1 MKTLKSIAIA
11 GVALAAA
18 ISAQGDD
25 SLLLHR
31 WSFNNDLTD
40 SVGGQTAWSTNT
52 SFVAVGS
59 GYAVKTEG
67 GTNGTSY
74 VNLGSNI
81 LPNDDRGFTFE
92 LWVRL
97 DTWENAEYRMFT
109 IGSVVGNKFDQTW
122 GNQNQAG
129 ADYTIVT
136 LLPAQNTYV
145 VNELGIGP
153 IKVGTFCHLAYV
165 FTPSEDGHWTV
176 RAYRH
181 GVGTGILQAQ
191 TSFSAPHGWKPSV
204 LDQANCNL
212 VRSLNSGQKDSK
224 ASFDE
229 IRVWGRA
236 LSERE
241 LAASAAA
248 GPDAAIPDG
257 DFPFGKT
264 VYDTATGAVS
274 IASAQ
279 TFADGTAK
287 LSAGILGLSGAN
299 SALSLLAMY
308 DGTIVQTGGSFAAAD
323 NRIAIGDG
331 LCGIAALTATDGAEL
346 NVRGVAGN
354 GLGEVVLNDATLRL
368 SGETTTPTLVHRWSF
383 NGDLADSVGGQ
394 TASQIGCSFEETGA
408 GQGIK
413 LSGGSHGTTCVDLG
427 SNVVPT
433 DGNGATIELWARPDS
448 LDVKNVRMFDFGN
461 STGHSIL
468 LCWRAVEANTD
479 YAIVRYS
486 PQPQTLTT
494 NELTPYSVGT
504 MYHIALTVRQN
515 GDGTWTVRAYK
526 QDVKTGA
533 TLKATTFTA
542 PAGWSLANFVQTHAY
557 LGRAFDGDNTKDAD
571 ATYDEVRI
579 WNGVLTEAQLSAN
592 AVAGPDAPC
601 GGEVKSG
608 TAAVGGVTVRVGAS
622 GATID
627 TNGKE
632 VEFTAPVSS
641 LADGLVH
648 RWSFNGDFSDS
659 VGDQTATAS
668 GHNFVDLGDG
678 KAVKLTGGARN
689 TSCVDLGANV
699 IPTNGT
705 GATVELWGR
714 NDQITSSERMFDVG
728 NSVTNSIMMCWTS
741 SANVNTDLLLVRNG
755 RNSNGSVIQTYT
767 QSELAPYVVGTEYH
781 IAATYSPNPDGSWTV
796 QGYKQNLTTGVTEKR
811 SVLVP
816 PSGWALSKVIQEHAY
831 LGRSFDN
838 SAVDSAA
845 TYNEVRIYN
854 RALSEAELMA
864 SAVAGPDADLS
875 SALVKTG
882 AGTLTL
888 CGTNT
893 LSCPMRIESG
903 VVKAASA
910 EALSPNSVVE
920 LSSGTALDLGG
931 CAVTAGGLT
940 GSGVVS
946 NGTLAVTGPIHPTG
960 EIVLNGVAV
969 SGTLEVSEG
978 SGMLRCINGAMDL
991 TGIVLDVKSATVG
1004 GQVVIECA
1012 DGFTGD
1018 FAGVNVFSKSY
1029 VVRKK
1034 ATMVKIA
1041 RRGLVIIVK

>member
-11 GVALAAA
+11 GVVLAAA

-31 WSFNNDLTD
+31 WSFNNDMTD
-40 SVGGQTAWSTNT
+40 SVGGLTAWSTNT

-59 GYAVKTEG
+59 GYAVKTQG
-67 GTNGTSY
+67 GANGTSY

-81 LPNDDRGFTFE
+81 LPNDGRGFTFE

-97 DTWENAEYRMFT
+97 DTWENAEYRMFC
-109 IGSVVGNKFDQTW
+109 ISSGSSTNKFDQAW

-181 GVGTGILQAQ
+181 GAGTGILQAQ
-191 TSFSAPHGWKPSV
+191 TSFSTPHGWKPSV
-204 LDQANCNL
+204 LAQANCNL
-212 VRSLNSGQKDSK
+212 VRSLNSSQKDSK

-241 LAASAAA
+241 LAASAVA
-248 GPDAAIPDG
+248 GPDAVIPDG

-274 IASAQ
+274 LSAAQ
-279 TFADGTAK
+279 TFADGAEK
-287 LSAGILGLSGAN
+287 LSARALALSGNN
-299 SALSLLAMY
+299 SASDPLEVY
-308 DGTIVQTGGSFAAAD
+308 DGVLSQSGGSLSATEAAVAV
-323 NRIAIGDG
+323 GDG
-331 LCGIAALTATDGAEL
+331 LCGLASLAATEGAAL

-354 GLGEVVLNDATLRL
+354 GRGEVVLNDSTLRL
-368 SGETTTPTLVHRWSF
+368 QGSSATPTLAHRWSF
-383 NGDLADSVGGQ
+383 NGDLTDSVGGQ
-394 TASQIGCSFEETGA
+394 TATMKNASFVDYGTGKA
-408 GQGIK
+408 VT
-413 LSGGSHGTTCVDLG
+413 LTGGSSGNSYIDLG
-427 SNVVPT
+427 ANALPV
-433 DGNGATIELWARPDS
+433 DATGVTVELWARNDAYVNS
-448 LDVKNVRMFDFGN
+448 ARMFDFGN
-461 STGHSIL
+461 ANNHSVM
-468 LCWRAVEANTD
+468 LCWVASNENQD
-479 YAIVRYS
+479 YAIVRYA
-486 PQPQTLTT
+486 PQSTVLTQH
-494 NELTPYSVGT
+494 ELAPYTYGK
-504 MYHIALTVRQN
+504 MFHIAATFSAN
-515 GDGTWTVRAYK
+515 GDGTWTFRAYK
-526 QDVKTGA
+526 QDATTGA
-533 TLKATTFTA
+533 TMKTTTLKAQS
-542 PAGWSLANFVQTHAY
+542 GWSLANLIQTHCY
-557 LGRAFDGDNTKDAD
+557 LGQGFDSAGSAK

-608 TAAVGGVTVRVGAS
+608 TATVGGVTVRVGAD

-627 TNGKE
+627 TNGKD
-632 VEFTAPVSS
+632 VEFSAPVSS

-659 VGDQTATAS
+659 IGGMTATAS
-668 GHNFVDLGDG
+668 GYSFVGLNGG
-678 KAVKLTGGARN
+678 QAVKLTGKASN

-699 IPTNGT
+699 IPTDGS
-705 GATVELWGR
+705 GATVELWAR
-714 NDQITSSERMFDVG
+714 SDETTSSARIFDIGSG
-728 NSVTNSIMMCWTS
+728 NNSIMMCWTA
-741 SANVNTDLLLVRNG
+741 SADVNTDYLLVRY
-755 RNSNGSVIQTYT
+755 GSYTIQTFT
-767 QSELAPYVVGTEYH
+767 RSELAPYTPGTEYH
-781 IAATYSPNPDGSWTV
+781 IAATYSPNSDGSWTV
-796 QGYKQNLTTGVTEKR
+796 QGYKQNLTTGVTEKH

-816 PSGWALSKVIQEHAY
+816 PSGWTLEKVIQEHAY
-831 LGRSFDN
+831 LGRAYDG
-838 SAVDSAA
+838 AVDSAA
-845 TYNEVRIYN
+845 TYDEVRIYK

-893 LSCPMRIESG
+893 LSCPMRIENG

-940 GSGVVS
+940 GSGMVS
-946 NGTLAVTGPIHPTG
+946 NGTLAVTGTIRPTG
-960 EIVLNGVAV
+960 EILLNGVTV
-969 SGTLEVSEG
+969 SGTLEVSAG

-991 TGIVLDVKSATVG
+991 TGIVLDVKSAAVG
-1004 GQVVIECA
+1004 GQVVIACA

-1018 FAGVNVFSKSY
+1018 FADVNVFSKSY

>member
-1 MKTLKSIAIA
+1 MKTTRLAMSVCA
-11 GVALAAA
+11 VCAAA
-18 ISAQGDD
+18 ISARGED

-31 WSFNNDLTD
+31 WSFNNDFADSAGGLT
-40 SVGGQTAWSTNT
+40 ALSTNT

-59 GYAVKTEG
+59 GYAVKTQG
-67 GTNGTSY
+67 GANGTSY

-81 LPNDDRGFTFE
+81 LPNDGRGFTFE

-97 DTWENAEYRMFT
+97 DTWENGQYRMFC
-109 IGSVVGNKFDQTW
+109 ISSGSGNNKFDQTW

-129 ADYTIVT
+129 DDYTLVT
-136 LLPAQNTYV
+136 SPAENKYV

-181 GVGTGILQAQ
+181 GAGTGILQAQ

-204 LDQANCNL
+204 LAQANCNL
-212 VRSLNSGQKDSK
+212 VRALNSGQKDSK

-241 LAASAAA
+241 LAASAVA

-274 IASAQ
+274 LSAAQ
-279 TFADGTAK
+279 TFADGAEK
-287 LSAGILGLSGAN
+287 LSARALALSGNN
-299 SALSLLAMY
+299 SASDPLEVY
-308 DGTIVQTGGSFAAAD
+308 DGVLSQSGGSLSATEAAVAV
-323 NRIAIGDG
+323 GDG
-331 LCGIAALTATDGAEL
+331 LCGLASLAATEGAAL
-346 NVRGVAGN
+346 NVRGIAGN
-354 GLGEVVLNDATLRL
+354 GRCEVVLNDSTLRL
-368 SGETTTPTLVHRWSF
+368 QGSPATPTLAHRWSF
-383 NGDLADSVGGQ
+383 NGDLTDSVGGQ
-394 TASQIGCSFEETGA
+394 TATMKNASFVDYGTGKA
-408 GQGIK
+408 VT
-413 LSGGSHGTTCVDLG
+413 LTGGSSGNSYIDLG
-427 SNVVPT
+427 AYALPT
-433 DGNGATIELWARPDS
+433 NGTGATIELWARN
-448 LDVKNVRMFDFGN
+448 NVIVSSSRIFDFGN
-461 STGHSIL
+461 ANNHSAM
-468 LCWRAVEANTD
+468 LCWSFNTVNTD
-479 YAIVRYS
+479 YAIVRYA
-486 PQPQTLTT
+486 PQPQALTQH
-494 NELTPYSVGT
+494 ELSPYTIGT
-504 MYHIALTVRQN
+504 MYHVAATYVPN

-526 QDVKTGA
+526 QDAATGA
-533 TLKATTFTA
+533 TLKVTTFNA
-542 PAGWSLANFVQTHAY
+542 PSGWSLANLVQEHCY
-557 LGRAFDGDNTKDAD
+557 LGQGFDSAGSAK

-579 WNGVLTEAQLSAN
+579 WNGVLTEAQLSAS

-608 TAAVGGVTVRVGAS
+608 TATVGGVTVRVGAD

-627 TNGKE
+627 TNGKD
-632 VEFTAPVSS
+632 VEFSAPVSS

-648 RWSFNGDFSDS
+648 RWSFNGDLYDS
-659 VGDQTATAS
+659 IGGMTATAS
-668 GHNFVDLGDG
+668 GYSFVSLNGG
-678 KAVKLTGGARN
+678 QAVKLTGKASN

-699 IPTNGT
+699 IPTDGS
-705 GATVELWGR
+705 GATVELWAR
-714 NDQITSSERMFDVG
+714 SDETTSSARIFDIGSG
-728 NSVTNSIMMCWTS
+728 NNSIMMCWTA
-741 SANVNTDLLLVRNG
+741 SADENTDLLLVRYGKIN
-755 RNSNGSVIQTYT
+755 NTVNQTYT
-767 QSELAPYVVGTEYH
+767 ESELAPYTLGTEYH
-781 IAATYSPNPDGSWTV
+781 IAATYSPNSDGSWTV
-796 QGYKQNLTTGVTEKR
+796 QGYKQNLTTGVTEKH

-816 PSGWALSKVIQEHAY
+816 PSGWTLGKVIQEHAY
-831 LGRSFDN
+831 LGRAYDR
-838 SAVDSAA
+838 AVDSAA
-845 TYNEVRIYN
+845 TYDEVRIYK

-875 SALVKTG
+875 NALVKTG

-893 LSCPMRIESG
+893 LSCPMHIENG

-946 NGTLAVTGPIHPTG
+946 NGTLAVTGTIRPTG
-960 EIVLNGVAV
+960 EIVLNGVTV

-991 TGIVLDVKSATVG
+991 TGIVLDVKSAAVG

-1018 FAGVNVFSKSY
+1018 FADVNVFSKSY

-1034 ATMVKIA
+1034 ATVVKIA

>member
-11 GVALAAA
+11 GVVLAAA

-40 SVGGQTAWSTNT
+40 SVGGLTAWSTNT

-59 GYAVKTEG
+59 GYAVKTQG
-67 GTNGTSY
+67 GANGTSY

-81 LPNDDRGFTFE
+81 LPNDGRGFTFE

-97 DTWENAEYRMFT
+97 DMWEAGQYRMFC
-109 IGSVVGNKFDQTW
+109 ISSGSSTNKFDQTW
-122 GNQNQAG
+122 GNRDQAG
-129 ADYTIVT
+129 DDYTLVT
-136 LLPAQNTYV
+136 SSTQNKYV
-145 VNELGIGP
+145 LDELGIGP

-181 GVGTGILQAQ
+181 GAGTGILQAQ

-204 LDQANCNL
+204 LAQANCNL
-212 VRSLNSGQKDSK
+212 VRSLASGHKDSK

-257 DFPFGKT
+257 DSPFGKT

-279 TFADGTAK
+279 TFADGAEK
-287 LSAGILGLSGAN
+287 LSARALALSGNN
-299 SALSLLAMY
+299 SASDPLEVN
-308 DGTIVQTGGSFAAAD
+308 DGVVSQSGGSFS
-323 NRIAIGDG
+323 
-331 LCGIAALTATDGAEL
+331 ATDAAVAVGKGLLGTASLAATEGAAL

-354 GLGEVVLNDATLRL
+354 GRGEVVLNDATLRL
-368 SGETTTPTLVHRWSF
+368 QGSSATPTLAHRWSF
-383 NGDLADSVGGQ
+383 NGDLTDSVGGQ
-394 TASQIGCSFEETGA
+394 TATMKNASFVDYGTGKA
-408 GQGIK
+408 VT
-413 LSGGSHGTTCVDLG
+413 LSGGASTNSYVDLG
-427 SNVVPT
+427 ANALPVNATGV
-433 DGNGATIELWARPDS
+433 TIELWARN
-448 LDVKNVRMFDFGN
+448 DVFVRSARMFDFGDAAN
-461 STGHSIL
+461 HSVM
-468 LCWRAVEANTD
+468 LCWEGGNGVNTD
-479 YAIVRYS
+479 YAIVRYA
-486 PQPQTLTT
+486 PQSQVLTQH
-494 NELTPYSVGT
+494 ELAPYTYGK
-504 MYHIALTVRQN
+504 MFHIAATYSAN

-526 QDVKTGA
+526 QDATTGA
-533 TLKATTFTA
+533 TMKATTLKA
-542 PAGWSLANFVQTHAY
+542 QSGWSLANLIQTHCY
-557 LGRAFDGDNTKDAD
+557 LGQGFDTAGSAK

-608 TAAVGGVTVRVGAS
+608 TATVGGVTVRVGAE

-627 TNGKE
+627 TNGKD
-632 VEFTAPVSS
+632 VEFSAPVSS

-648 RWSFNGDFSDS
+648 RWSFNGDLSDS
-659 VGDQTATAS
+659 VGGMTATAS
-668 GHNFVDLGDG
+668 GYSFVSLNGG
-678 KAVKLTGGARN
+678 QAVKLTGKASN

-699 IPTNGT
+699 IPTDGS
-705 GATVELWGR
+705 GATVELWARSDEVTG
-714 NDQITSSERMFDVG
+714 SARMFDIG
-728 NSVTNSIMMCWTS
+728 NSGTNSIMMCWTS
-741 SANVNTDLLLVRNG
+741 GKNVNADLLLVRHGKIN
-755 RNSNGSVIQTYT
+755 NKVNQTYT
-767 QSELAPYVVGTEYH
+767 SELAPYTTGTEYH
-781 IAATYSPNPDGSWTV
+781 IAATYSPNSDGSWTV
-796 QGYKQNLTTGVTEKR
+796 QGYKQNLTTGVTEKH

-816 PSGWALSKVIQEHAY
+816 PSGWTLEKVIQEHAY
-831 LGRSFDN
+831 LGRAYDG
-838 SAVDSAA
+838 AVDSAA
-845 TYNEVRIYN
+845 TYDEVRIYK

-893 LSCPMRIESG
+893 LSCPMHIESG

-920 LSSGTALDLGG
+920 LSSGTTLDLGG

-940 GSGVVS
+940 GCGVVS
-946 NGTLAVTGPIHPTG
+946 NGTLAVTGTIHPTG
-960 EIVLNGVAV
+960 EIVLNGVTV
-969 SGTLEVSEG
+969 SGTLEVSAD

-991 TGIVLDVKSATVG
+991 TGIVLDVKSAADG

-1018 FAGVNVFSKSY
+1018 FAGVNVFSNSY
-1029 VVRKK
+1029 VIRKK
-1034 ATMVKIA
+1034 ATVVKIA
-1041 RRGLVIIVK
+1041 KRGLVIIVK